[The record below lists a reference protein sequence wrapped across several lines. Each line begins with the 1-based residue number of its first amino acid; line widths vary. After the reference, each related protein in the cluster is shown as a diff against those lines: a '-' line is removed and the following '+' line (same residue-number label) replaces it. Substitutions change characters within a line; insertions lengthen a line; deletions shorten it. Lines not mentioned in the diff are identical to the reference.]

1 MYKTKL
7 ERNEI
12 VNALLRTLFVFPA
25 FVFIVYPTRS
35 NLILFFCLIILFSL
49 LGLYIFLR
57 GLKTFFVSK
66 EYLIIHRPFLS
77 REIFHTNQIQKVL
90 FFYEGRYKYKV
101 MKVVYN
107 NSDNEFSFMYSNSKL
122 NEFVK
127 KLKGVGIDTENL
139 IG

>member
-7 ERNEI
+7 EKNEV
-12 VNALLRTLFVFPA
+12 VNALLRTLYVFPA

-35 NLILFFCLIILFSL
+35 NLILFVCLIILFSL

-90 FFYEGRYKYKV
+90 FFYV
-101 MKVVYN
+101 
-107 NSDNEFSFMYSNSKL
+107 F
-122 NEFVK
+122 
-127 KLKGVGIDTENL
+127 
-139 IG
+139 